1 MGAVVIVIT
10 AALNVRDALLQL
22 SDGKT
27 PSADPTFD
35 TNLKVSLGLSIAQ
48 LTSAILMIAC
58 FSLVIDAPWKKQKPK
73 FLILWLVGNAL
84 SLIGSILIVYLLVA
98 QGSYGALTSTAVLS
112 LQVANVLFFGYSTNY
127 T

>member
-27 PSADPTFD
+27 SSADPTFD
-35 TNLKVSLGLSIAQ
+35 TNLKVSLGLSKAQ

-58 FSLVIDAPWKKQKPK
+58 FSLVIDAPCKSRNPS
-73 FLILWLVGNAL
+73 F
-84 SLIGSILIVYLLVA
+84 
-98 QGSYGALTSTAVLS
+98 
-112 LQVANVLFFGYSTNY
+112 
-127 T
+127 